1 MNNVVDGLSQ
11 FEQITIQQANREF
24 WLNVII
30 ALITFISAAVV
41 YSDYKN
47 RKRKERAEKS
57 INIAEEF
64 AQSIIPKISILFT
77 HYESIK
83 LMDIV
88 NQVKFINFSDFD
100 KDEMEELYSKD
111 DIAKY
116 IQIANSNNMFKING
130 KDVEL
135 GGFVTT
141 ILNELEHMCM
151 YITTR
156 VADEKYIYNSL
167 HQQFFKA
174 ISTVYLN
181 ICMTNTN
188 NKDKYYTNIIA
199 VFNLWKKKYIKASKK
214 EKKIKKKLK
223 PQTPKI

>member
-1 MNNVVDGLSQ
+1 MNNVVDGLSK
-11 FEQITIQQANREF
+11 FEQISIQQANREF
-24 WLNVII
+24 WLNVIV
-30 ALITFISAAVV
+30 ALITFISAILV
-41 YSDYKN
+41 YLDYRN
-47 RKRKERAEKS
+47 RKNKERAEKS

-64 AQSIIPKISILFT
+64 AQSIIPKISILFK

-88 NQVKFINFSDFD
+88 NTVKFINFSDFD
-100 KDEMEELYSKD
+100 TDEMKELYSKE
-111 DIAKY
+111 DIKKY
-116 IQIANSNNMFKING
+116 KQISARNNTFKINEQNI
-130 KDVEL
+130 EL
-135 GGFVTT
+135 SGFVTT

-151 YITTR
+151 YITTK

-181 ICMTNTN
+181 ICITNTN
-188 NKDKYYTNIIA
+188 DKDKYYTNIIA
-199 VFNLWKKKYIKASKK
+199 VFNLWKKKYIKATKK
-214 EKKIKKKLK
+214 EKRIKKKLK